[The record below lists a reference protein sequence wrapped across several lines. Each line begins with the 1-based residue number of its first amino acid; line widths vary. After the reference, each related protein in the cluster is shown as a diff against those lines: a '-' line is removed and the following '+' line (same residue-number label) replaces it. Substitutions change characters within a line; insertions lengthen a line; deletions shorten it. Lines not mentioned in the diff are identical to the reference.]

1 MKTKQIPLIV
11 MLLAGAVA
19 SICARLMHYEL
30 ETTLWILLLV
40 LIVFYIVGCFAK
52 KTIDS
57 FEAAIAAAAKE
68 LEKQEEEAKAS
79 EEGEMAVGET
89 PESSLETESAQ
100 A

>member
-57 FEAAIAAAAKE
+57 FAAAAKE

-89 PESSLETESAQ
+89 PESGLETESAQ

>member
-30 ETTLWILLLV
+30 ETTLWI
-40 LIVFYIVGCFAK
+40 FYIVGCFSK
-52 KTIDS
+52 KTRDS

-89 PESSLETESAQ
+89 PESGLETESAQ

>member
-57 FEAAIAAAAKE
+57 FEAAIAAAKE

-89 PESSLETESAQ
+89 PESGLETESAQ